1 MHRSAR
7 HWIAGLL
14 LAVQSISTAL
24 ADPAITE
31 KEAKYFEDCKRL
43 AETGV
48 SAAQHLLGMLY
59 FSGKGVEKNPAEG
72 VKWYR
77 RAAEQG
83 LAKAQFNLGVCY
95 ATGDGVA
102 RDDAEAVK
110 WYLQA
115 AEQGDIHAQ
124 VNLGSC
130 YEIGFGVEPDITK
143 AISWY
148 RKAADRGDANA
159 QFNLG
164 KIYQNF
170 FENESKLEAPLSDEA
185 SLSRYR
191 KISKLKSE
199 LELIERRANDPILSD
214 LGRKMVGDELR
225 RKEAEYRHAQAED
238 LASAEEVKSMR
249 RSKGM
254 YDIHALTFYLK
265 AAEQGM
271 ADAQFRVGLFFQNG
285 WGKPKDAVRA
295 VSWYVKASNQGQK
308 DAQLYLAACLEN
320 GEGVA
325 RDEIEAYAYYNLAG
339 ITNEQA
345 RARLSNLEKRMTP
358 EARLLGQ
365 DRTKQLQR
373 EIEGKLDT
381 IEDLRKA
388 VEKEKQLKG
397 A

>member
-1 MHRSAR
+1 
-7 HWIAGLL
+7 
-14 LAVQSISTAL
+14 
-24 ADPAITE
+24 
-31 KEAKYFEDCKRL
+31 
-43 AETGV
+43 
-48 SAAQHLLGMLY
+48 
-59 FSGKGVEKNPAEG
+59 
-72 VKWYR
+72 
-77 RAAEQG
+77 
-83 LAKAQFNLGVCY
+83 
-95 ATGDGVA
+95 
-102 RDDAEAVK
+102 
-110 WYLQA
+110 
-115 AEQGDIHAQ
+115 
-124 VNLGSC
+124 
-130 YEIGFGVEPDITK
+130 
-143 AISWY
+143 
-148 RKAADRGDANA
+148 
-159 QFNLG
+159 
-164 KIYQNF
+164 
-170 FENESKLEAPLSDEA
+170 
-185 SLSRYR
+185 
-191 KISKLKSE
+191 
-199 LELIERRANDPILSD
+199 
-214 LGRKMVGDELR
+214 VGDELR
-225 RKEAEYRHAQAED
+225 RKEAEYKHAQAED

-254 YDIHALTFYLK
+254 YDIHALAFYLK